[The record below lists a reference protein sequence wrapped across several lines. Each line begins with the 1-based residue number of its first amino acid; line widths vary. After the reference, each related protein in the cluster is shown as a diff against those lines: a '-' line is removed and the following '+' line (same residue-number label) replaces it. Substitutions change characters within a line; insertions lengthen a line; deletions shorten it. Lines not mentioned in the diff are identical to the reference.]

1 MAPPLSLHFAIL
13 LFGGTSKL
21 VARAKSHVVGEGTG
35 DDGYGYA
42 GSERHCGGIG
52 EVTYLLDRAV
62 SQAKEKTGNLLCEGA
77 SLKSGIVGSTLQSP
91 PMCSLWYCF
100 PVV

>member
-1 MAPPLSLHFAIL
+1 MT
-13 LFGGTSKL
+13 GGTSKL
-21 VARAKSHVVGEGTG
+21 VACAKSHVVGEGTG
-35 DDGYGYA
+35 DDGYDDV
-42 GSERHCGGIG
+42 GSEHHCGGIG

-91 PMCSLWYCF
+91 PMYSLWCCN
-100 PVV
+100 PDV